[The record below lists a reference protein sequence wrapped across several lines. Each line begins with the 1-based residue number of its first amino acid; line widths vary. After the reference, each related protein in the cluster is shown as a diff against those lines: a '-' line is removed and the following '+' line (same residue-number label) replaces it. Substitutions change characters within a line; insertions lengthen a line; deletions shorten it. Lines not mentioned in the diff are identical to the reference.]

1 MNRMELRDVSCYLRA
16 PHRTRG
22 ADKKNAGLNPEIIE
36 VHAIYFALH
45 APLALL
51 TIMSL
56 KNVAVI
62 GGGSFGTVIANII
75 AHNGHHTQLWMRDV
89 DQVESLNA
97 TRQNAAYMPGL
108 ELHEKVVATHD
119 LQAVVTGVDMIF
131 VAVPSGSFR
140 TVVRQMKP
148 FLKPGI
154 ILISATKGI
163 EAVTFRLMSQILAEE
178 VPGSR
183 IAVLSGPNLAR
194 EIAQRTPTGTV
205 VASADDEVRR
215 LVQDVLH
222 SETFRVYSNDD
233 MLGVEFGGS
242 LKNIYAIIAG
252 LADSQGMGQ
261 NTISMLITR
270 SLTEMARFGVR
281 LGADPMTFLGLSGVG
296 DLIVT
301 CSSPLSRNFRVG
313 KALGEGK
320 DIDLIINELGQVAE
334 GVNTVKQV
342 KQKADELGVPMPLCS
357 SLYEIIYNKAGIGH
371 IIASLMLEETGLD
384 VEFEVGKAKY
394 LGGNSAR

>member
-1 MNRMELRDVSCYLRA
+1 
-16 PHRTRG
+16 
-22 ADKKNAGLNPEIIE
+22 
-36 VHAIYFALH
+36 
-45 APLALL
+45 
-51 TIMSL
+51 MSL

-75 AHNGHHTQLWMRDV
+75 AHNGHHTHLWMRDV

-119 LQAVVTGVDMIF
+119 LGAVVTGVDMIF

-140 TVVRQMKP
+140 AVVQQMKP
-148 FLKPGI
+148 YLKPGI

-205 VASADDEVRR
+205 VASADEEVRA
-215 LVQDVLH
+215 LVQEVLH
-222 SETFRVYSNDD
+222 SDTFRVYSNDD

-320 DIDLIINELGQVAE
+320 DIDMIINELGQVAE

-342 KQKADELGVPMPLCS
+342 KQKADELGVPMPLCN
-357 SLYEIIYNKAGIGH
+357 SLYEIIYNKAPIGH
-371 IIASLMLEETGLD
+371 IITSLMLEESGLD
-384 VEFEVGKAKY
+384 VEFEVGKAKF
-394 LGGNSAR
+394 LGG